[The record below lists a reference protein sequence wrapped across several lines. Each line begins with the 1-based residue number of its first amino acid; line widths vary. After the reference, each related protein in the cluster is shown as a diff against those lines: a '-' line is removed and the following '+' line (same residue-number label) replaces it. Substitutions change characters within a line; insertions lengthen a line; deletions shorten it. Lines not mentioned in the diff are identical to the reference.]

1 MGDVPIGRREAG
13 GRSPGGGR
21 SVTQREVMRAVAM
34 MIEKKVHPKDPQ
46 GSLLQESQ
54 GSLARTPN
62 SEPTPAVSL
71 V

>member
-13 GRSPGGGR
+13 GRSPVRGQL
-21 SVTQREVMRAVAM
+21 VTQTEVMRAVAM

-46 GSLLQESQ
+46 GSLPQEAQ
-54 GSLARTPN
+54 GSLERTLN
-62 SEPTPAVSL
+62 SEPTPAVSS

>member
-34 MIEKKVHPKDPQ
+34 MIEKKGGGGRENKIKPRGMGD
-46 GSLLQESQ
+46 
-54 GSLARTPN
+54 
-62 SEPTPAVSL
+62 
-71 V
+71 